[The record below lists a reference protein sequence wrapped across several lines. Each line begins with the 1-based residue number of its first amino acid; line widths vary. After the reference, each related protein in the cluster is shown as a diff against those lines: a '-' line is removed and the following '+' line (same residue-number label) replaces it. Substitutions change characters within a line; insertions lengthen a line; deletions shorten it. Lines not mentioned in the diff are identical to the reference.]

1 MISLAEERRSEIK
14 ALRAVVE
21 TMRKVAAGEARGSE
35 LAKSMRTRVQ
45 AEMKAGGA
53 SDAAIAA
60 IKQSPMQKQKMMNE
74 FSSNPKIEEEVS
86 MNQSSAVDTT
96 GLLTGDSN
104 EELRMQPR
112 LIEKAENAKQGKMAR
127 VTINDVQSNEEQ
139 DKLIK

>member
-1 MISLAEERRSEIK
+1 
-14 ALRAVVE
+14 
-21 TMRKVAAGEARGSE
+21 
-35 LAKSMRTRVQ
+35 
-45 AEMKAGGA
+45 
-53 SDAAIAA
+53 
-60 IKQSPMQKQKMMNE
+60 MMNE

-127 VTINDVQSNEEQ
+127 VTINDV
-139 DKLIK
+139 